1 MNRHI
6 GIALLLTTLAG
17 LSTTIGSIFGIAMKK
32 PSNRFMSFV
41 LGFSAGV
48 MIMVSFVELL
58 QNSIESVGFL
68 PASVGFLT
76 GMTGMFLIDY
86 FIPHEYIGQKDFSP
100 TQVNARLRHAGILIA
115 LGIGIHN
122 FPEGIV
128 TFVSTLKDVK
138 LGGMIAIAIALH
150 NIPEGLAVVIPIYA
164 STGSRKQAFLWSFFS
179 GLAEPLGAL
188 MAGLILAPILTVS
201 VLGWTLGIVAGIM
214 IFISLDELI
223 PLSRS
228 FGEEHLPILGIIL
241 GMLVIVISLCIL
253 RY

>member
-1 MNRHI
+1 MNNHI
-6 GIALLLTTLAG
+6 EIALLMSAMAG
-17 LSTTIGSIFGIAMKK
+17 LSTTIGSLFGISIKK
-32 PSNRFMSFV
+32 PSDRLMSFV

-58 QNSIESVGFL
+58 ANSIESIGFL
-68 PASVGFLT
+68 SANIGFLV
-76 GMTGMFLIDY
+76 GMGVMFLIDY
-86 FIPHEYIGQKDFSP
+86 FIPHEYIGQKDCFPMKQSDKL
-100 TQVNARLRHAGILIA
+100 LRAGLLIA

-138 LGGMIAIAIALH
+138 LGGMIAVAIALH
-150 NIPEGLAVVIPIYA
+150 NIPEGLAVAIPVYA
-164 STGSRKQAFLWSFFS
+164 ATCNRRKAFLWSFFP

-188 MAGLILAPILTVS
+188 MACFILAPILNAT

-223 PLSRS
+223 PLSKS
-228 FGEEHLPILGIIL
+228 FGEEHLPILGIII
-241 GMLVIVISLCIL
+241 GMMFIIFSSFIL
-253 RY
+253 KV